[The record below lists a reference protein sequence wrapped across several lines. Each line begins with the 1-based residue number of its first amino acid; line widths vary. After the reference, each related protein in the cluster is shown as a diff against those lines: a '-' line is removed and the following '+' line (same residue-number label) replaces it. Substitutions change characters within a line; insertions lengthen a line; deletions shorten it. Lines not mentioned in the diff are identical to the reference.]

1 MRLRARETAAGGGV
15 PPHPGCGGVRRHPV
29 HADGLVRQLVSWGA
43 ATHAEHRPRDCAGA
57 GATARA
63 RHPAVA
69 KLEWAKPGESA
80 RQVEDAAGILRARSA
95 ELDASYLE
103 RWVRELGI
111 EREWAA
117 ARRASVR

>member
-1 MRLRARETAAGGGV
+1 M
-15 PPHPGCGGVRRHPV
+15 
-29 HADGLVRQLVSWGA
+29 
-43 ATHAEHRPRDCAGA
+43 
-57 GATARA
+57 
-63 RHPAVA
+63 A